1 MNRCACGH
9 WHGAFHCEALL
20 EEGSGGSAQVRC
32 TCSRYRQGAQA
43 SGSRRKAAPGANG
56 RNISQGATAFVSPL
70 YHMKA
75 FSLKNPVV
83 MECIERG
90 WYVDMEEREP
100 DQRDC
105 LTADDLLIGRR
116 LGIQVSY
123 NPWAPLR

>member
-9 WHGAFHCEALL
+9 WHGVFHCEATIGD
-20 EEGSGGSAQVRC
+20 ESEGSPRC
-32 TCSRYRQGAQA
+32 PCPRYRQGAQG

-56 RNISQGATAFVSPL
+56 RNISQGASAFTSPL

-75 FSLKNPVV
+75 FSLRNPVV

-90 WYVDMEEREP
+90 WYVDMEERVP

-116 LGIQVSY
+116 LGIAVSY